1 MNAVAP
7 GPVWTALQPSGRQT
21 QEKVQHFGETAP
33 LLFTA
38 LNNQFWSTNL
48 NAPIASLPV
57 VIFQFALSPYKDWQS
72 LAWTGAL
79 IITLAVLALSIT
91 ARSLVSSG
99 RQP

>member
-1 MNAVAP
+1 M
-7 GPVWTALQPSGRQT
+7 
-21 QEKVQHFGETAP
+21 
-33 LLFTA
+33 
-38 LNNQFWSTNL
+38 
-48 NAPIASLPV
+48 ASLPV